1 MQLTVIYFVFAW
13 RCCAA
18 SMLLYRV
25 VALDYLVAFITQ
37 SNMNELLF
45 CQIIVIWVLGK
56 SLKIVVFQEKK
67 MLTLVMLAST
77 ED

>member
-1 MQLTVIYFVFAW
+1 
-13 RCCAA
+13 
-18 SMLLYRV
+18 MLLYRV